1 MYLSLPLA
9 HMLQINFLS
18 LRQVNHVCTAVVGLE
33 ALLSSPL
40 VQFIFSCKLAMMQTC
55 SRLDKHE
62 DRKKGQKDDSNE
74 SWC

>member
-1 MYLSLPLA
+1 MYLSPPLA
-9 HMLQINFLS
+9 HVLQINYLS

-33 ALLSSPL
+33 ALISFPL

-62 DRKKGQKDDSNE
+62 DRKKGQNDDSDE